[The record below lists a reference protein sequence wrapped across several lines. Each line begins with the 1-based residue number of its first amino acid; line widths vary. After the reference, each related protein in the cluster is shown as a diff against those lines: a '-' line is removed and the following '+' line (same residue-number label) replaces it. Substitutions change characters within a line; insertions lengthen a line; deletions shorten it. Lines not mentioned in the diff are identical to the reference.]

1 MTTTAPRA
9 PSPGIATGRAP
20 NGLTLT
26 ATALNTVPLI
36 QARLALR
43 LDFDTPAD
51 LAASDVLAAS
61 WSQHPAT
68 ARLEQ
73 VGGTVSV
80 NRKRRWL
87 LLTVQA
93 TADRQQLLA
102 DTLAELT
109 AAAYNPSMLET
120 AVSKVTQQAA
130 LAASQPAVDAARQM
144 WAHYYDGTLP
154 PAADPSP
161 PADAA
166 ARITLNDITAA
177 HARYV
182 TPRHAHL
189 AIVGAIDTSQCLAAF
204 AAALAP
210 WQHTTPATAP
220 TPLAAPTTTPTIA
233 TRHRPGQQQTQIRLV
248 APAQPRTGIH
258 AFAANQIAAAIL
270 GGSFSSRINTV
281 LREQHGLAYRCRAA
295 TDYLDQD
302 FFVIEVDVH
311 TRHAQQ
317 AMHHLHDLT
326 TTFAAHGPTEDELA
340 AATGFITG
348 AYTINLGS
356 QSGRGSLLTAAIT
369 QDLPPS
375 ALTDVPR
382 AVARTTLAD
391 IHAAAAHCQPTR
403 FAGVV
408 CGDATHFPD
417 QWT

>member
-1 MTTTAPRA
+1 MTAPFA
-9 PSPGIATGRAP
+9 PAPDLATGQGP

-26 ATALNTVPLI
+26 ATALHTVPLI
-36 QARLALR
+36 QARLALH
-43 LDFDTPAD
+43 LYLDTPAD

-61 WSQHPAT
+61 WSLHPAT

-73 VGGTVSV
+73 VGGTVGV

-109 AAAYNPSMLET
+109 QAAYSTGMLDT
-120 AVSKVTQQAA
+120 AISKVTQQAA
-130 LAASQPAVDAARQM
+130 LADSQPAVDAARQM
-144 WAHYYDGTLP
+144 WAHHYGHLP

-166 ARITLNDITAA
+166 AHITLSDITTA
-177 HARYV
+177 HTRFV
-182 TPRHAHL
+182 TPRRAHL
-189 AIVGAIDTSQCLAAF
+189 ALVGALDTEQCLARF

-210 WQHTTPATAP
+210 WQDTAPARTPTVQASPATP
-220 TPLAAPTTTPTIA
+220 PTIA
-233 TRHRPGQQQTQIRLV
+233 TRHRPGRQQTQIRLV

-258 AFAANQIAAAIL
+258 DFAANQTAAAIL

-295 TDYLDQD
+295 TDYIDQD

-311 TRHAQQ
+311 TRHAEQ
-317 AMHHLHDLT
+317 AMHHLQDLT
-326 TTFAAHGPTEDELA
+326 TEFAAHGPTEEELA

-391 IHAAAAHCQPTR
+391 IRSAAAHCRPTR
-403 FAGVV
+403 LSGVV
-408 CGDATHFPD
+408 CGDATHFPS